1 MQDIPIDKK
10 ADHQRKRRRG
20 KKRKR
25 RKERGEGE
33 RKEGEEERSYNL
45 VKQQL
50 PMVSFVNNTEQLL
63 E

>member
-45 VKQQL
+45 VKQQNCL
-50 PMVSFVNNTEQLL
+50 W
-63 E
+63 